1 MPSIEEVFDDDTDYP
16 LPAAPT
22 QGAASSHYLR
32 NTGTQGALLEE
43 ISDQDVDAMADAA
56 GNYDLD
62 MDRVAEQGKGFGDN
76 VGRPVTT
83 SASRFSAANPATAG
97 SSDLRPS
104 GDRTAQQGPMG
115 GIMGDF
121 LKMQQ
126 AEEERMKKLEKQLG
140 AGMIMKDQQEYKS

>member
-16 LPAAPT
+16 LPSAPA
-22 QGAASSHYLR
+22 QGAASGNYLR

-43 ISDQDVDAMADAA
+43 ISDQDVDAIADAA
-56 GNYDLD
+56 GTYDMD

-76 VGRPVTT
+76 VGRPATSET
-83 SASRFSAANPATAG
+83 RSSASNSASMP

-104 GDRTAQQGPMG
+104 GDRAPQQGPMG

-140 AGMIMKDQQEYKS
+140 AGMVMKDQQEYKS

>member
-1 MPSIEEVFDDDTDYP
+1 MPSIEEVFDDDADYT
-16 LPAAPT
+16 LPSAPA
-22 QGAASSHYLR
+22 QGASGNYLR

-43 ISDQDVDAMADAA
+43 ISDQDVDAIADAA

-76 VGRPVTT
+76 VGRPVAT
-83 SASRFSAANPATAG
+83 SATRSSNPASMP

-104 GDRTAQQGPMG
+104 GAPQQGPMG

-140 AGMIMKDQQEYKS
+140 AGMVMKDQQEYKS